1 MFKDKTVAII
11 GQGYVGLPLSI
22 AATKAGWNV
31 IGIDNSLAKVEQ
43 ISNGISPVIDVSNAE
58 INLAI
63 NKNLYQITSDF
74 SEISKAKIVVYCVP
88 TPLSTNSKPDLSFIT
103 TAIRS
108 SAAFL
113 SNNTLLI
120 NESTSFPGTLRNVI
134 MPLVL
139 SLTESKN
146 YNFYFAVAPER
157 INPGDV
163 KWKIDNTPRVVSGIS
178 DEGSKIAYEFYSSFS
193 KSVIQVS
200 QPEIAEASKL
210 LENSFRLINISFI
223 NQLARIC
230 NSYQIDI
237 NEVINAASTKPY
249 GFMEFRPSLGVGGH
263 CIPIDPQYLQFWAE
277 EAGETIDLIANSFSI
292 NQLMP
297 KYIASKA
304 RNIANHKST
313 KVLIL
318 GVAYK
323 SGSSDTRETPVK
335 LLRQELEELGFDC
348 YWYDELVAEW
358 ESGKVSTIDTDY
370 SVAIVTIS
378 QPNLHTL
385 VEHLVESNTPLIDCS
400 NILNGIKGI
409 VSI

>member
-1 MFKDKTVAII
+1 MFADKTVAII

-31 IGIDNSLAKVEQ
+31 IGIDNSSAKVEQ
-43 ISNGISPVIDVSNAE
+43 ISNGISPVIDVSNAD
-58 INLAI
+58 INWAI
-63 NKNLYQITSDF
+63 DKDLYQITSDF

-88 TPLSTNSKPDLSFIT
+88 TPLSTNNKPDLSFIT
-103 TAIRS
+103 AAIQS
-108 SAAFL
+108 SAPFL
-113 SNNTLLI
+113 SSNTLLI

-134 MPLVL
+134 MPLVF
-139 SLTESKN
+139 SLTKSK
-146 YNFYFAVAPER
+146 NFYFAVAPER
-157 INPGDV
+157 INPGDT

-178 DEGSKIAYEFYSSFS
+178 DEDSKIACEFYRSFS
-193 KSVIQVS
+193 KSVIHVS

-210 LENSFRLINISFI
+210 LENSFRMINISFI
-223 NQLARIC
+223 NQLAQIC
-230 NSYQIDI
+230 SSYKIDI

-263 CIPIDPQYLQFWAE
+263 CIPIDPQYLQYWAE
-277 EAGETIDLIANSFSI
+277 EAGETLDLIADSFSI

-304 RNIANHKST
+304 RNIANHKSS

-335 LLRQELEELGFDC
+335 SLRHELEEFGFDC
-348 YWYDELVAEW
+348 FWYDELVEEW

-385 VEHLVESNTPLIDCS
+385 VEHLVESNTPIIDCS